1 MIKTHCMEFSKNY
14 QKHCFKARVW
24 ARKMSQWLRALAI
37 LPEDRDL
44 ISSTNNYLEL
54 QFQGIEHSRMASV
67 GTKYYAVHRHAHRE
81 NTRRC

>member
-14 QKHCFKARVW
+14 QKHCFKARIW

-44 ISSTNNYLEL
+44 ISSTNNYL
-54 QFQGIEHSRMASV
+54 
-67 GTKYYAVHRHAHRE
+67 
-81 NTRRC
+81 